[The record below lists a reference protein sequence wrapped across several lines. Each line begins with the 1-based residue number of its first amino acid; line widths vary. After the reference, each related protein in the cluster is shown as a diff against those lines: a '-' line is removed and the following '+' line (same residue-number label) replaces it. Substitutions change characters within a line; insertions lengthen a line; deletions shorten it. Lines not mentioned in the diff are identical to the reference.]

1 MTLPGG
7 CGIRGWAES
16 PEVESAFVEEEA
28 GLFFAEEEAGLFFVL
43 KKAIDMQCT
52 LHTAAF
58 TCDCVAVC
66 YMYIP
71 LHFFNML

>member
-16 PEVESAFVEEEA
+16 PEVESA
-28 GLFFAEEEAGLFFVL
+28 FAEEEAGLFFVL

-52 LHTAAF
+52 LHTVAF